1 MGDEHKFLL
10 QSLDGKLAKVEDKQ
24 DKLLEVVADQNQIL
38 ARMQVIQQQHHESLE
53 EHHRRTTIAEE
64 RLSLLEKKDH
74 HFQAFVKGAA
84 WVIGGIIS
92 LAAAALHFI
101 K

>member
-10 QSLDGKLAKVEDKQ
+10 QALDGKLAKVEDKQ
-24 DKLLEVVADQNQIL
+24 DKLLEVVAEQNQIL
-38 ARMQVIQQQHHESLE
+38 ARMQVIQQNHHESLE

-74 HFQAFVKGAA
+74 HFQSFIKGAM
-84 WVIGGIIS
+84 WVIGGLVS
-92 LAAAALHFI
+92 LSAAALHFL